1 MKSRYT
7 AFFCNECIT
16 RLRNEY
22 QNLGWKKGKIADEE
36 YNMRHT
42 TKLFIVML
50 VCLDLYVMPCQL
62 QSQELKPNKPKDISK
77 FSSVSLQPGK
87 IGAWK
92 FYPSKGYHISTE
104 QHPGLLTIRNI
115 GGAEEDLKGTIGQPL
130 PLSDYPPQWEFE
142 VNMIR
147 SQASKRGFMSPD
159 DRGGCDAIG
168 LNVALTF
175 SEPSTWPKDNTQKPK
190 KTYSFQLYSVH
201 LLSPEMGSHEGKFM
215 VWGDGELGRLGK
227 VTGGDGVAFPKDKIM
242 GDWCIPTYDVGDGQ
256 QAEGPSSTDTYFC
269 FRLLSSTRVLFG
281 VRFSQTHPWFTRELD
296 VSDLGEITGVWEI
309 GPIISGSSWIPTHWP
324 GFKRPLDRVETY
336 IGFCDFR
343 YCCALPEGISIEH
356 FSKDFDVPGNMGGG
370 YQTEFYGLLTETWS
384 HPGYLTW
391 TLRGGYNATGVETVV
406 DYGSQVIALS
416 DKARKRDREDSHY
429 RIYFKQ
435 PWEVELC
442 FIAPDD
448 SIPWN
453 LFMDWYVFDSN
464 DKQVVSWLPGIANI
478 PGQGHSVGS
487 LISESYQSGDKINRG
502 RVKKMCAGGD
512 FGPQFTE
519 RVPESVL
526 AHKPLYLLFR
536 VIDSRHLQMGVKADS
551 KDKWILTP
559 VWKCPYEIAS
569 LGDSCIS
576 TFTGIDG
583 APAYQQFLIDYWH
596 CREGVSLEK

>member
-1 MKSRYT
+1 MRYT
-7 AFFCNECIT
+7 T
-16 RLRNEY
+16 RL
-22 QNLGWKKGKIADEE
+22 LIV
-36 YNMRHT
+36 
-42 TKLFIVML
+42 LF
-50 VCLDLYVMPCQL
+50 VCLGLYAVPCQST
-62 QSQELKPNKPKDISK
+62 SQELEPNKPKDISK
-77 FSSVSLQPGK
+77 FSCVRFQPGK
-87 IGAWK
+87 MGPWK

-130 PLSDYPPQWEFE
+130 PVSEYPPQWEFE
-142 VNMIR
+142 VDVIR
-147 SQASKRGFMSPD
+147 SQASKRGFMSTD

-175 SEPSTWPKDNTQKPK
+175 SEPSTWPDDYSKQPK

-227 VTGGDGVAFPKDKIM
+227 VTGGDGVAFPKDRIL

-256 QAEGPSSTDTYFC
+256 QAGGPSSTDAYFC

-281 VRFSQTHPWFTRELD
+281 VRFSQMHPWFTRVLD

-309 GPIISGSSWIPTHWP
+309 GPIISGSSWIPTQWP
-324 GFKRPLDRVETY
+324 GLKRPLDRVETY

-343 YCCALPEGISIEH
+343 YCCDLPDGISIEN
-356 FSKDFDVPGNMGGG
+356 FSKDFDVPGNIGGG

-406 DYGSQVIALS
+406 DYGSQVIALT
-416 DKARKRDREDSHY
+416 DKARKKNRQGSHY
-429 RIYFKQ
+429 RIYFEQ

-448 SIPWN
+448 NIPWN
-453 LFMDWYVFDSN
+453 LFMDWYVFDDN
-464 DKQVVSWLPGIANI
+464 DKQVASWAPGIANT
-478 PGQGHSVGS
+478 PGEGHSVGS
-487 LISESYQSGDKINRG
+487 LISEPYPPGDKINRG
-502 RVKKMCAGGD
+502 REKKMYAGGD
-512 FGPQFTE
+512 FGPQFAE
-519 RVPESVL
+519 KVPESVL
-526 AHKPLYLLFR
+526 SHKPLYLLFR

-551 KDKWILTP
+551 ADKWILTP
-559 VWKCPYEIAS
+559 VWECPYKIAS

-576 TFTGIDG
+576 TCTGFDG

-596 CREGVSLEK
+596 CRQGVSLGK